1 MHCASDHCF
10 SSRVGVGVGR
20 DIWQSCCADAVVA
33 ASQEDL
39 GFLTAGEIKLLA
51 VDADLTLFR
60 VHTGGKVSGAQWLPV
75 PQTPSLGIQ
84 SRT

>member
-1 MHCASDHCF
+1 MAN
-10 SSRVGVGVGR
+10 
-20 DIWQSCCADAVVA
+20 CCADAVVA

-60 VHTGGKVSGAQWLPV
+60 VHTGGKVSVAQWLPV
-75 PQTPSLGIQ
+75 PQPPFLGIQ